1 MGGAPAPLAHLLS
14 GTPSSV
20 RRSGLCPAA
29 SEGALLWPRDS
40 CLRTG
45 TQRGGAGSSTPP
57 SNCPAPLSGPAPAP
71 PARKGP
77 SGTCGGE
84 GRGGRGRR
92 FSQWQ
97 RGRCTKSPMGAGLC
111 GVGGGG
117 GPGAGP
123 GSSGRFLRNH
133 ERGRMQG
140 ESPTPG
146 PVQEMRGRRIRVK
159 KQREMGAGE
168 RKRAKKKNRTTAW
181 LWEGPFL
188 PLGLRLKYGP
198 REHFTAEGPGSPL
211 NM

>member
-92 FSQWQ
+92 LSQWQ

-111 GVGGGG
+111 GVGG